1 MGALE
6 AGRPFASSRTMSVP
20 AASLNRSISATGAVS
35 GSTPMASSSSPPQPG
50 ASTWRRAKDRPT
62 GSCLM
67 LTSSRA
73 DGHTPRA
80 GGRCPTD
87 RVRRPKQTVTA
98 RTSRNATT
106 RSEARPRGW
115 FRDGGRRRAAV
126 ASGRLPRQERVWPEG
141 GPSISDMTYAM
152 VMQDSDWTA
161 IDLNLLVALQ
171 ALLVDRHVTRAAGRL
186 HMSQPAMSR
195 ALGRLRELFADELL
209 VRVGQQMR
217 LTPRA
222 EGLFARLQDIL
233 GGIGELVSPIEFDP
247 SGATGVFRIA
257 APDILTYML
266 VPSLLRRLARDAP
279 HIDLEIV
286 QWTHAWREHLQSGEV
301 DLTVGQPSGDEAGFY
316 SRLLARNT
324 WACVLRRGHPALSG
338 RWTVKRYAALSHL
351 LIGITGHGGGQ
362 VDAALAARGARRRV
376 ALRMPYVV

>member
-1 MGALE
+1 
-6 AGRPFASSRTMSVP
+6 
-20 AASLNRSISATGAVS
+20 
-35 GSTPMASSSSPPQPG
+35 
-50 ASTWRRAKDRPT
+50 
-62 GSCLM
+62 
-67 LTSSRA
+67 
-73 DGHTPRA
+73 
-80 GGRCPTD
+80 
-87 RVRRPKQTVTA
+87 
-98 RTSRNATT
+98 
-106 RSEARPRGW
+106 
-115 FRDGGRRRAAV
+115 
-126 ASGRLPRQERVWPEG
+126 
-141 GPSISDMTYAM
+141 M

-376 ALRMPYVV
+376 ALRMPYVVLSPLMVAETDLVLTTARWLAEKIAHRAPLVVRRPPVDLEPVDLPMVWHERSHRDARQRWFRETLLAVAREEGVLPRSHPPGA